1 MTERKNKHY
10 DGQFVEVEHLVID
23 LLSWTELAHVWR
35 EFLIKDQRQ
44 RSLLI
49 ADIFYIVESLLRSRN
64 SLSYLYGQPA
74 FYMLSDGIK
83 MLDTEYH
90 FWSDHNL
97 PEAKLLGSLIE
108 KLTLYFRTSSKDY
121 FSD

>member
-74 FYMLSDGIK
+74 FYMLSEGIK
-83 MLDTEYH
+83 MLEQSI
-90 FWSDHNL
+90 FF
-97 PEAKLLGSLIE
+97 GLITIFL
-108 KLTLYFRTSSKDY
+108 KQNC
-121 FSD
+121 